1 MEIKS
6 RKKTLITCYI
16 GFITQAIVAYFTP
29 LLFLRFYTEFNI
41 PIEQIALNIS
51 SQFTL
56 SKR

>member
-6 RKKTLITCYI
+6 RKKTLITYYI
-16 GFITQAIVAYFTP
+16 GFITQAIVANFTP
-29 LLFLRFYTEFNI
+29 LMFLRFYTEFNI